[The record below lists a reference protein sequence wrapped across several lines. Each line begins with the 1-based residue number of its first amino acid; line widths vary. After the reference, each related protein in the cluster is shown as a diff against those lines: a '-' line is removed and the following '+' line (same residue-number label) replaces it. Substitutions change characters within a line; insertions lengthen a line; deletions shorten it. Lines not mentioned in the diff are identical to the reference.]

1 MPHVYVCPLSRIAE
15 TVESTGASHLI
26 SLINEG
32 TPVARPV
39 AIAEANHLFLGM
51 NDIVEPMDGMIL
63 PATQHVERLVE
74 FVGGWQPVRPIVV
87 HCFAGI
93 SRSTAAAYIT
103 LCALRPG
110 RDEADIA
117 RMMRA
122 ASPIAT
128 PNARLVAV
136 ADDLLERRGRMVD
149 AVREM
154 GRGTFAAENDPFFLG
169 LEA

>member
-15 TVESTGASHLI
+15 TVADTGASHLI
-26 SLINEG
+26 SLINDG
-32 TPVARPV
+32 TPVTRP
-39 AIAEANHLFLGM
+39 ATIPEENHLFLGI

-63 PATQHVERLVE
+63 PATQHVETLVA
-74 FVGGWQPVRPIVV
+74 FVEGWHPVRPIVV

-103 LCALRPG
+103 LCALRPD

-117 RMMRA
+117 RRMRA

-128 PNARLVAV
+128 PNTRLVEI
-136 ADDLLERRGRMVD
+136 ADDLLGRQGRMVD
-149 AVREM
+149 AVRAI
-154 GRGTFAAENDPFFLG
+154 GRGTFASENVPFFLG
-169 LEA
+169 LAE